1 MKQDDQGGQ
10 EKIKVSVDPEI
21 MDIVPGF
28 LDNRKKDVM
37 SMLEALEN
45 GDYETIRM
53 LGHSMKG
60 SGGGYGFDTIS
71 EIGNS
76 IEQEAKNRNVEEI
89 RRNIEELATYLE
101 RIEIVY
107 E

>member
-76 IEQEAKNRNVEEI
+76 IEQEAKNRNVKGI

-101 RIEIVY
+101 RIEIV
-107 E
+107 